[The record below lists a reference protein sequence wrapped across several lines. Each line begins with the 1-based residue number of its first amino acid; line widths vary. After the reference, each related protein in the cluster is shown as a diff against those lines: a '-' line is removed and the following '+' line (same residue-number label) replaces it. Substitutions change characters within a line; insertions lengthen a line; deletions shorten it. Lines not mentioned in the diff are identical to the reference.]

1 MSSEVICI
9 SSTDGA
15 NAEQVAAAVAE
26 ALGYRVIN
34 EEIVARAAAEAGV
47 DRHSVEDVEHRKTA
61 LAKIWDRLGPS
72 SAAAAAG
79 GGGGPGLT
87 RSAGS
92 PITASTIGVA
102 FSGSPDTRRPSDELR
117 GMIRSA
123 IDEFVAMGDVVI
135 FSHAASQ
142 SLAGRDHVLR
152 VLVTAS
158 VETRG
163 ARLAEAEGVDLKRGA
178 ALARKGDAGRA
189 DYFKRFY
196 GIDQELPTQYDIVVN
211 TDKLTPQDAAEAIA
225 KLAVRLGAPE

>member
-1 MSSEVICI
+1 VSSEVICI

-15 NAEQVAAAVAE
+15 NADQVAAAVADT
-26 ALGYRVIN
+26 LGFRVVN

-47 DRHSVEDVEHRKTA
+47 DRQSIEDVEHRKTA
-61 LAKIWDRLGPS
+61 LAKIWDRLAPS
-72 SAAAAAG
+72 PAAAG
-79 GGGGPGLT
+79 AGAGTGG
-87 RSAGS
+87 SAGS
-92 PITASTIGVA
+92 EITAGMIGVA
-102 FSGSPDTRRPSDELR
+102 VSRSADPRRPSEELR
-117 GMIRSA
+117 GLIRSA

-158 VETRG
+158 VETRS
-163 ARLAEAEGVDLKRGA
+163 ARLAESEGVDLKHGE
-178 ALARKGDAGRA
+178 ALAKKGDAGRA

-211 TDKLTPQDAAEAIA
+211 TDKLTPQDAADAIA
-225 KLAVRLGAPE
+225 VLAARSDIPA